1 MARKD
6 VQMDRLG
13 EVLSNSLKRLEL
25 SQRLD
30 QYRVWPIWNE
40 VVGKPIANN
49 AQPQKIRNGT
59 LIVKVTSPVWMHQ
72 LQFMKEMIAEKLN
85 ERLESDLVK
94 TIFFIVGNI
103 EAPPNDMTP
112 ETNRADAPHPP
123 RVVDEDFLQ
132 SIDDPEIRDAFTKLL
147 KSFARRKPKN

>member
-6 VQMDRLG
+6 VQMDRFG

-25 SQRLD
+25 SPRLD

-40 VVGKPIANN
+40 VVGKTIANN

-59 LIVKVTSPVWMHQ
+59 LSVKVTSPVWMHQ

-112 ETNRADAPHPP
+112 ETNKTDAPHPP